1 MEKGIESGKN
11 IDVDVEVEVLKEII
25 LEERI
30 FSLLF
35 NE

>member
-11 IDVDVEVEVLKEII
+11 IDVDVEVGVLKEII